1 MVYLGPSRGCETC
14 KRRRKKCDEARPSC
28 ARCLKSN
35 RTCVGYSD
43 TASLIFRPQE
53 SQGGRPP
60 PLSSARKCTLPIRT
74 CCPKTGVLPEDS
86 HPKEFSQEEAD
97 KRIIQAFLYD
107 YCVPSTNHTLSRGYL
122 DGLESMLSQV
132 GHYSSLAMACRAVA
146 NANHG
151 RKLGRPRLI
160 ARAEEAY
167 QELLGAL
174 RIAIECPDFTETP
187 EALMIVMLLGLYEMI
202 VAGESYAGNHNTHA
216 RGVAAILKIE
226 KSPLDFFG
234 AVQFMGSSHPAVKK
248 GVLRVISQPTT
259 PHPLS
264 TLLHDFSPLYHKAHN
279 VLSSPTLLIT
289 DLAILKADA
298 ISLSNQFAH
307 WQATQPDV
315 LIPNLLGQ
323 IPAPCH
329 GSATQ
334 AGAWPGRVDT
344 YFDHYI
350 AGVWNTS
357 RAARLLLLDL
367 ILALS
372 DALNDKEDHAHERSE
387 AARLIEDIVASI
399 PYHLTDDLRSFI
411 GGGVDRE
418 LTPGRAVGGILLMHP
433 LFVASRVGTV
443 GEEMREYLQECLMWI
458 ARNMGIGQAARFAK
472 ATGIDTQ
479 YFADGCMIVWTGM
492 LV

>member
-28 ARCLKSN
+28 ARCLTSN

-43 TASLIFRPQE
+43 GASLIFRPQE
-53 SQGGRPP
+53 IQSGSPSQ
-60 PLSSARKCTLPIRT
+60 LSSARKCTLPIRIP
-74 CCPKTGVLPEDS
+74 CPNTGVLPEDT
-86 HPKEFSQEEAD
+86 HPREFSQEEAD
-97 KRIIQAFLYD
+97 KRIIQAFLYE
-107 YCVPSTNHTLSRGYL
+107 YCIASTNHTLSRGYL
-122 DGLESMLSQV
+122 DGLESMLSHA

-151 RKLGRPRLI
+151 RKLCRPRLI

-174 RIAIECPDFTETP
+174 RVAIECPDFPETP
-187 EALMIVMLLGLYEMI
+187 EALMIAMLLGLYEII
-202 VAGESYAGNHNTHA
+202 VAGESHAGNHNTHA

-226 KSPLDFFG
+226 NSPLDLFG
-234 AVQFMGSSHPAVKK
+234 AVHFISSNHPSAKTA
-248 GVLRVISQPTT
+248 GLGVISQPTT

-264 TLLHDFSPLYHKAHN
+264 ALLHDFSPLYHKAHN
-279 VLSSPTLLIT
+279 VLSSPAPLTT
-289 DLAILKADA
+289 DLTILKADA
-298 ISLSNQFAH
+298 MSLYNQFAH
-307 WQATQPDV
+307 WQATQPDI
-315 LIPNLLGQ
+315 LKPHLLGH
-323 IPAPCH
+323 IPALCH
-329 GSATQ
+329 GSAAQ
-334 AGAWPGRVDT
+334 AGAWPGRVET

-372 DALNDKEDHAHERSE
+372 DALNDGEDHVRERTE
-387 AARLIEDIVASI
+387 AARLIDDIAASI
-399 PYHLTDDLRSFI
+399 PYHLTDDLRSFVD
-411 GGGVDRE
+411 GGADRE
-418 LTPGRAVGGILLMHP
+418 LKPGRAVGGLLLMHP

-472 ATGIDTQ
+472 VRGLVFVGTRCGASTEDGI
-479 YFADGCMIVWTGM
+479 ADM
-492 LV
+492 